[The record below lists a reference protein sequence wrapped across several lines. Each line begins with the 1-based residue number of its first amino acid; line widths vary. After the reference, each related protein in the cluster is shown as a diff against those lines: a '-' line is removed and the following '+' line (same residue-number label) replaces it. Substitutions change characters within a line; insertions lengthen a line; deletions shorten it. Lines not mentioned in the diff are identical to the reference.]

1 VRGVW
6 LRIAGARR
14 DHHAPMC
21 VLTRGTDM
29 MGAVIVALATLWLAF
44 NAAFVGIV
52 VVRASRSKKQIRQTS
67 VDRLMAAH
75 FSNARA

>member
-1 VRGVW
+1 
-6 LRIAGARR
+6 
-14 DHHAPMC
+14 
-21 VLTRGTDM
+21 M
-29 MGAVIVALATLWLAF
+29 MGALIIALAMLWLAF